1 MGDIRRT
8 RKMKTE
14 DIKSVILKV
23 RVTAKE
29 REQVRALAE
38 KQGVT
43 MSRMILRA
51 IGIEKE

>member
-1 MGDIRRT
+1 MGEIRRA
-8 RKMKTE
+8 RKVNKD

-38 KQGVT
+38 KQGIT